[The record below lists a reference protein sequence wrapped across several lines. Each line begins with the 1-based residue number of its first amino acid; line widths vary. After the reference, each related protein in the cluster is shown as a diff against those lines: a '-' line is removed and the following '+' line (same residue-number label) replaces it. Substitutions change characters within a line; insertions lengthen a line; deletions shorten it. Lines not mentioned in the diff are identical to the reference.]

1 MQCRLHNY
9 LTLNK
14 VAGLEEGWNICYT
27 LIKLINKGCCP
38 SSDAKYINVYFFK
51 MSNLT
56 PIISVVVLPKCQSIT
71 KICCVWQNPVT
82 LFHTLGS
89 ISPISMP
96 SHICRGLYRVIR
108 FRSNISGP
116 QAGALICSAVVP
128 YLLERL
134 QSLSHNL

>member
-1 MQCRLHNY
+1 
-9 LTLNK
+9 
-14 VAGLEEGWNICYT
+14 
-27 LIKLINKGCCP
+27 
-38 SSDAKYINVYFFK
+38 

-108 FRSNISGP
+108 FSYIYNPG
-116 QAGALICSAVVP
+116 AGVLSRTAVT
-128 YLLERL
+128 YWKD
-134 QSLSHNL
+134 